1 MIIIFNDKFKNCI
14 EKVARNAKENSTA
27 VNRPVM
33 VFSRCVVFLLE
44 RSLEFVTCIQHRFPS
59 ESSDLGVIII

>member
-1 MIIIFNDKFKNCI
+1 MIIIFSDKFKNCI

-33 VFSRCVVFLLE
+33 VVSRCVVILLE
-44 RSLEFVTCIQHRFPS
+44 RFLEFVTCIQHRFPT
-59 ESSDLGVIII
+59 ESPDLGVIII

>member
-14 EKVARNAKENSTA
+14 EKVARNAKKNSTA

-33 VFSRCVVFLLE
+33 VFSF
-44 RSLEFVTCIQHRFPS
+44 
-59 ESSDLGVIII
+59 

>member
-1 MIIIFNDKFKNCI
+1 MIIIFNDKFKNVI

-44 RSLEFVTCIQHRFPS
+44 RSLEVVT
-59 ESSDLGVIII
+59 